1 MPSGRDGAI
10 VRFMN
15 DHGQVVVV
23 TGSNSG
29 FGRLISETLAREG
42 FVVFATMRALN
53 GRNAAAAAELR
64 ELARTNSKSLH
75 VLEMDVTSDASVE
88 KCIGEVLRQGGRID
102 ALVNNAGFGYGGLT
116 ETFTMPQMQKIF
128 DTNVFG
134 AMRTIRMV
142 LPQMHKQ
149 GGGLLLQVSSGGGRV
164 VVPGMGLY
172 CASKFALE
180 ALTESFHYDLAGQ
193 GIDCVSIAPGAY
205 PTGIAQK
212 IAGGDDPARADV
224 YGPIRDVPQRV
235 IDQVAA
241 SQANPQEIADK
252 VLEIIRTAAGQR
264 ALRYRVGGGAPG
276 VEAINQVC
284 EQVQQRVLAAFGI
297 SEETKFRGKAAA
309 AD

>member
-1 MPSGRDGAI
+1 
-10 VRFMN
+10 MN
-15 DHGQVVVV
+15 NQKQVVVV

-42 FVVFATMRALN
+42 FVVFATMRALS

-64 ELARTNSKSLH
+64 ELAQKNSRSLH

-88 KCIGEVLRQGGRID
+88 NCVRGVMRQAGRID
-102 ALVNNAGFGYGGLT
+102 VLVNNAGFGYGGLT
-116 ETFTMPQMQKIF
+116 ETFTMAQMQKLF

-134 AMRTIRMV
+134 AMRAIRAV

-149 GGGLLLQVSSGGGRV
+149 GSGLLLQVSSGAGRV
-164 VVPGMGLY
+164 VIPGMGLY

-212 IAGGDDPARADV
+212 IASGDDAERATV
-224 YGPIRDVPQRV
+224 YGPIRNVPQRV
-235 IDQVAA
+235 IDYVAA
-241 SQANPQEIADK
+241 SKANPQEIADK
-252 VLEIIRTAAGQR
+252 VLEIIRTPAGQR

-284 EQVQQRVLAAFGI
+284 GQVQQQLLAALGI